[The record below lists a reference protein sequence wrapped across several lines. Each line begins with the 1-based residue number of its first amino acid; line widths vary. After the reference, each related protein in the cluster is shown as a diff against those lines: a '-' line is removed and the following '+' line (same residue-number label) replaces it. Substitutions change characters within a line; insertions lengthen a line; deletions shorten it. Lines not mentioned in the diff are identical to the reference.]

1 MSITLTALHRY
12 PVKGLNAETLES
24 VALRP
29 GEGFPGDRAYALA
42 HGSAPWEP
50 AEPRWLPPKYFFTL
64 RNTPRLAQLQA
75 AFDPASGLLSLHRQ
89 GRRVASGEVGTPLGR
104 SMIGQFFAGFLGDD
118 GRGVPKL
125 VEAGAAGALA
135 DVPDPWISL
144 LNLES
149 VADLAR
155 VARGPVD
162 PRRFRANL
170 WMEGPAAWSEL
181 EWVGREIAIGDL
193 RLRVVEPIE
202 RCAATNVDPE
212 TAEVDMNLPLLLR
225 RGYGHLHMGLYCEV
239 LSEGSIARGD
249 TIAVPSAPARSLPF

>member
-1 MSITLTALHRY
+1 MGITLTALHRY
-12 PVKGLNAETLES
+12 PVKGLNAEELER
-24 VALRP
+24 VTLRP
-29 GEGFPGDRAYALA
+29 GQGIPGDRTYAMA
-42 HGSAPWEP
+42 HGAAPWDA
-50 AEPRWLPPKYFFTL
+50 AEPRWLPPKHFFTL
-64 RNTPRLAQLQA
+64 RNTPRLAQLRA
-75 AFDPASGLLSLHRQ
+75 TFDPESGLLTLNRQ
-89 GRRVASGEVGTPLGR
+89 GRRVARGEVGTPLGR
-104 SMIGQFFAGFLGDD
+104 SMIGQFLAGFLGED

-149 VADLAR
+149 VGDLAR

-170 WMEGPAAWSEL
+170 WMEGAAAWSEL
-181 EWVGREIAIGDL
+181 EWVGREISLGGL

-225 RGYGHLHMGLYCEV
+225 RGYGHCHMGVYCEV
-239 LSEGSIARGD
+239 LSEGEVAVGD
-249 TIAVPSAPARSLPF
+249 RLSVPTAPAASLPF